1 MIFIGIYYAF
11 NFLIFVFSLL
21 LLWRYCTIIS
31 RPGLEWST
39 SSINLVKKTSFGI
52 ESLKGALVSK
62 QLNNIRLDKLS
73 RIYMFLLHILWIKIQ
88 ARIYLFKMF
97 STNERF
103 VLPIFFLCLRLYA
116 STVAFWKKEKK
127 QIWKSLISVLYYLM
141 LLILHKFLEL
151 WK

>member
-21 LLWRYCTIIS
+21 LLWRHCTIIS
-31 RPGLEWST
+31 RPGLEWSI

-116 STVAFWKKEKK
+116 STFAFWKKKK
-127 QIWKSLISVLYYLM
+127 TDMKISNFSFILSLVTY
-141 LLILHKFLEL
+141 FT
-151 WK
+151 